1 MKRFLRLSGLA
12 RIAIFVVSL
21 TSCKSDD
28 EPSDGGSASSELVG
42 TWYVDQTTTEYYT
55 TVPEATDYYNHTEV
69 EDGDGAYWEF
79 TSSKVTVHD
88 PNDLANNK
96 PVSYSY
102 NSSKKELSISCL
114 TYRVK
119 KLTSSTLVLYPDFSD
134 GNFGEKV
141 TIEFTKE

>member
-1 MKRFLRLSGLA
+1 MKNFLRISGLA
-12 RIAIFVVSL
+12 IIAIFALSL

-28 EPSDGGSASSELVG
+28 EPSNGGSSSSELVG

-55 TVPEATDYYNHTEV
+55 NIPEATDYYNRTEV

-79 TSSKVTVHD
+79 TPTKVTVHD

-96 PVSYSY
+96 PISYSY
-102 NSSKKELSISCL
+102 NSSKKELSISGL
-114 TYRVK
+114 TYTVK
-119 KLTSSTLVLYPDFSD
+119 KLTSTTLILYTDFSD